1 VKHFFRLGLFV
12 VGSLAVVSFIISSSV
27 VWNLPGSAFV
37 DGSPARGDY
46 HFAMFVPVSRNAFV
60 EDLVAGAKRAAAQSG
75 VALSVRS
82 VDSAGTSLRMAK
94 YLGADGA
101 VVFPNSDDA
110 LMGELLG
117 ALRATGLPIVLTDH
131 NVPADQPWPFVGTNN
146 FDLGR
151 KAGAVA
157 MEGSPNLD
165 AARAEDI
172 RLAVVYSDKTPW
184 IYAERELV
192 EMGITSTLGSRL
204 APPIERL
211 RTDRNPRD
219 AERVV
224 YELVKVT
231 PPVTVVVFTDVDDT
245 LAGAQALV
253 DLNLVGKIDVV
264 GFGSTDGIREFIKKG
279 VIRASLSVHPES
291 IGFQAIRSLV
301 ELKRTGYTSQSVDTG
316 IDVVGPE
323 SVPSWQYG
331 RSRVPE
337 GDSPK

>member
-1 VKHFFRLGLFV
+1 V

-37 DGSPARGDY
+37 DGSPARGAY
-46 HFAMFVPVSRNAFV
+46 HFAMFVPVNRNAFV
-60 EDLVAGAKRAAAQSG
+60 EDLVSGAKRAAAQSG

-82 VDSAGTSLRMAK
+82 IDSAGTSLRMAK

-101 VVFPNSDDA
+101 VVFPNPDDA

-117 ALRATGLPIVLTDH
+117 VLRGTGLPIVLADH
-131 NVPADQPWPFVGTNN
+131 NVPAEQPWPFVGTNN

-151 KAGAVA
+151 KAGAIA
-157 MEGSPNLD
+157 MEG
-165 AARAEDI
+165 AASRNGTRAEGI
-172 RLAVVYSDKTPW
+172 RLAIVYSDKTPW

-192 EMGITSTLGSRL
+192 EMGISSTLGTRL

-219 AERVV
+219 AERIV
-224 YELVKVT
+224 YELVKVV
-231 PPVTVVVFTDVDDT
+231 PPITAVMFTDIDDT
-245 LAGAQALV
+245 VAGAQALV

-279 VIRASLSVHPES
+279 VIRSSLFVHPET

-331 RSRVPE
+331 RS
-337 GDSPK
+337 SAPKGESSK